1 MMVLA
6 DSRCVDM
13 SHPGSCGCVVGGTL
27 VRLCI
32 HGAVAPN
39 FVLFPPHPLP
49 HPTPFSPLCFH
60 SSVFAFW
67 GRRYGRADKLSK
79 MPQWISQ
86 YLRGDLLN
94 MSIVEATQLARRFF
108 HDMAKPMTARME
120 SSIDMDLSRA
130 LYVPGPPVVEGPGV
144 GGEGPGPLGV
154 DGPSTALGGVGL
166 GGSASDVGALG
177 PLAGAGGPGGG
188 PLSSAGGGGSGL
200 AAGLPQG
207 DGSRVDAP
215 AAATSAFSL
224 SAPAPPS
231 KRLRLTTE

>member
-1 MMVLA
+1 MSACLLA
-6 DSRCVDM
+6 
-13 SHPGSCGCVVGGTL
+13 P
-27 VRLCI
+27 
-32 HGAVAPN
+32 
-39 FVLFPPHPLP
+39 
-49 HPTPFSPLCFH
+49 CF
-60 SSVFAFW
+60 
-67 GRRYGRADKLSK
+67 RRYGRTDKLSK

-130 LYVPGPPVVEGPGV
+130 LYVPGPPVVVGPGE
-144 GGEGPGPLGV
+144 GGEG
-154 DGPSTALGGVGL
+154 SGGASVGL
-166 GGSASDVGALG
+166 PASDVGAVG

-188 PLSSAGGGGSGL
+188 PLPSGGGGGGSDMGSGL
-200 AAGLPQG
+200 
-207 DGSRVDAP
+207 DGARADAP
-215 AAATSAFSL
+215 QAAASAFSL